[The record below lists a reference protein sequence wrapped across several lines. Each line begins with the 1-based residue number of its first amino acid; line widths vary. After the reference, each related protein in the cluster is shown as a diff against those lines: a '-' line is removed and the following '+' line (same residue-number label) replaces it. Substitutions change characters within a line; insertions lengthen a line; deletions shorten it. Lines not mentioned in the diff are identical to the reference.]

1 MDQETT
7 YVRSDTMEQNN
18 SQQAVNNTSTNRGLF
33 EWLKFVVFFAAI
45 FLITVL
51 VIRVIGPIIFTQYVP
66 PIMGLTEESG
76 EVVPIDAQ
84 DGDSEVVPIEAEDGD
99 ETDSTGSEAGET
111 GDDAGAESEDS
122 QQIDES
128 ETEPLQTDEETS
140 GKVEGEETE
149 TAESEPATVIY
160 IVQYGDTLTSIAA
173 ANQLTVEQLLAA
185 NDIVNPN
192 LLKPGDEL
200 MIPQ

>member
-18 SQQAVNNTSTNRGLF
+18 SQQAGNTPSTNRGLF

-66 PIMGLTEESG
+66 PIMGLTEESD
-76 EVVPIDAQ
+76 EAEPIDGQ
-84 DGDSEVVPIEAEDGD
+84 EGDSEFVPIEPESEAETG
-99 ETDSTGSEAGET
+99 ETGSEEGEAE
-111 GDDAGAESEDS
+111 DNAGAESEDS

-140 GKVEGEETE
+140 GKVEGEETG
-149 TAESEPATVIY
+149 TAESESAAVIY

-173 ANQLTVEQLLAA
+173 VNQLTVEQLLAA
-185 NDIVNPN
+185 NDLANPN